1 MDALAGYGSSDSSGS
16 SNQEVGNSGTKTG
29 ISGLIGHYSDDSDV
43 DEQNKVTTHTV
54 HHAPQPGVSGGPISE
69 VVKKGV
75 QNEDAQE
82 VNDGGEEKQQVD
94 GQPKKRQRRWDVDMT
109 ANNTINIDSLLPAP
123 TLLSSS
129 TDPFQSMTLFDK
141 DHTTEL
147 RKKLAEQLQTQ
158 TQAQEGKLG
167 STEKQQQLTKKLE
180 QLYDKFQQ
188 NHQPDGSSFA
198 AHLKSSHEF
207 GNPNLIKTVID
218 HFEIKPLESHVGNS
232 FKGFE
237 TVDRLMAA
245 EERARIV
252 AANYDAGSGS
262 TNMAPTPQSG
272 S

>member
-43 DEQNKVTTHTV
+43 DEQNKVTTHT
-54 HHAPQPGVSGGPISE
+54 AGGPVSE

-75 QNEDAQE
+75 QNGDAQE
-82 VNDGGEEKQQVD
+82 INDGGGEKKQQVD

-158 TQAQEGKLG
+158 THAQEGKLG

-188 NHQPDGSSFA
+188 NHQPEGSSFA
-198 AHLKSSHEF
+198 AQISASHEF
-207 GNPNLIKTVID
+207 GNPNLIRTVID
-218 HFEIKPLESHVGNS
+218 HFEINPLSSHVGNS

-262 TNMAPTPQSG
+262 TNMAPASG
-272 S
+272 PHT

>member
-1 MDALAGYGSSDSSGS
+1 MSRLVPRNFHNTFLRSVKVGQTLYLLDHCNQQGDWYSVLDHRVCHISIVQCTVSLKKEIIGIFGMDALAGYGSSDSSDS

-29 ISGLIGHYSDDSDV
+29 ISGLIGHYSDDSDD
-43 DEQNKVTTHTV
+43 DEQNKVTAHTV

-75 QNEDAQE
+75 QNGDAQE

-109 ANNTINIDSLLPAP
+109 TNNTINIDSLLPAP

-147 RKKLAEQLQTQ
+147 RQKLAEQLQTQ
-158 TQAQEGKLG
+158 TQAQEGKLA

-180 QLYDKFQQ
+180 QLYGKFQQ

-207 GNPNLIKTVID
+207 G
-218 HFEIKPLESHVGNS
+218 
-232 FKGFE
+232 
-237 TVDRLMAA
+237 
-245 EERARIV
+245 
-252 AANYDAGSGS
+252 
-262 TNMAPTPQSG
+262 
-272 S
+272 

>member
-16 SNQEVGNSGTKTG
+16 SNQGEVGSNSGTKTG
-29 ISGLIGHYSDDSDV
+29 IHGLIGHYSDDSND
-43 DEQNKVTTHTV
+43 DELNKTHT
-54 HHAPQPGVSGGPISE
+54 SGGPDSE
-69 VVKKGV
+69 VVEKGEESGET
-75 QNEDAQE
+75 QQE
-82 VNDGGEEKQQVD
+82 INDGQVD
-94 GQPKKRQRRWDVDMT
+94 GQPKKRRRRWDADMT
-109 ANNTINIDSLLPAP
+109 TNNTINIESLLPAP
-123 TLLSSS
+123 TLSLSSSS

-141 DHTTEL
+141 DHTTGL
-147 RKKLAEQLQTQ
+147 RQKLAEQLQTQ
-158 TQAQEGKLG
+158 TQAQEGKLAL
-167 STEKQQQLTKKLE
+167 TEKQQQLNKKLD

-188 NHQPDGSSFA
+188 NKSSFA

-218 HFEIKPLESHVGNS
+218 HFEINPLSSHVGNS

-262 TNMAPTPQSG
+262 TNMAPQAPVSHT
-272 S
+272 

>member
-29 ISGLIGHYSDDSDV
+29 ISGLIGHYSDDSDDDV
-43 DEQNKVTTHTV
+43 QNKVTTHT
-54 HHAPQPGVSGGPISE
+54 AGGPVSE

-75 QNEDAQE
+75 QNGDAQE
-82 VNDGGEEKQQVD
+82 VNDGGDEKQQVD
-94 GQPKKRQRRWDVDMT
+94 GQPKKRQRRWDVDLT
-109 ANNTINIDSLLPAP
+109 TNNTINMDSLLPAP

-188 NHQPDGSSFA
+188 NHQPEGSSFA
-198 AHLKSSHEF
+198 AQISSSHEF

-218 HFEIKPLESHVGNS
+218 HFEINPLSSHVGNS

-262 TNMAPTPQSG
+262 TNMAPTSGPQSG